1 MRKLITLVVALTV
14 MAVPSAALAAAPEVV
29 FDGTDGFQGTVPAGV
44 FCDFAIELDET
55 VEVRVTLFKDNDGN
69 ITKERVH
76 VNGTTTWS
84 TDYGTVVEHW
94 VVSDTYYPATDT
106 VVVTGNRWNGH
117 SPGGGVVINGSGRL
131 EFNFGTGE
139 LTTNGPS
146 EDIVEGGYDAFC
158 EVLAP

>member
-29 FDGTDGFQGTVPAGV
+29 FDGTDGFQGTLPPGAI
-44 FCDFAIELDET
+44 CEFAVDIDES

-76 VNGTTTWS
+76 VVGRTTWS

-94 VVSDTYYPATDT
+94 AVSDTYYPATDT

-131 EFNFGTGE
+131 EFNFATGE
-139 LTTNGPS
+139 LMTNGPA
-146 EDIVEGGYDAFC
+146 EDTTEEGYEAFC
-158 EVLAP
+158 GVLAP